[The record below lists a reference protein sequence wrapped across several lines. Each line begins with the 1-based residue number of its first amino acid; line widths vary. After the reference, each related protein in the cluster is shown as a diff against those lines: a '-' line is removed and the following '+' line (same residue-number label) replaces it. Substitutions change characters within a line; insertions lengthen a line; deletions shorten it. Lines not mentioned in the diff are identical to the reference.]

1 MRLIFISIIFR
12 TGIIS
17 LLSFTDENIKLEGE
31 KNGKY
36 AKHTFENGRP
46 RAKDDN
52 RQT

>member
-1 MRLIFISIIFR
+1 MKLTFTYIMFR
-12 TGIIS
+12 TGITN
-17 LLSFTDENIKLEGE
+17 LLLYMAENIKLEGE

-36 AKHTFENGRP
+36 AEHTFENGRP

>member
-1 MRLIFISIIFR
+1 MRLTFIYIIYR
-12 TGIIS
+12 TSIIS

-36 AKHTFENGRP
+36 AKHTFKDGGP
-46 RAKDDN
+46 RTKDDN